1 MANLLENFEKTDGK
15 VWRNKQLKQKRSRI
29 IHKISKNLLTNLS
42 QRCIMTSFLQGDAY
56 AYPWEQNGK
65 IWNTKQERLNKLLD
79 ASAYH
84 YDIERDVTVEGGSFP
99 AAATYYLRDEN
110 YLITRRHVLNAVEN
124 YDYTYFYLTDEL
136 DEEILQKQI
145 DLSLRAG
152 LDRVKPHREHMSSF
166 VTLVILADTITPE
179 AKKLLQKTRFRKNF
193 RLALHGWMEYHIAA
207 MEISTH
213 SFLSNPAGKE
223 AKKTLEAN
231 FASKAQ

>member
-1 MANLLENFEKTDGK
+1 ME
-15 VWRNKQLKQKRSRI
+15 
-29 IHKISKNLLTNLS
+29 
-42 QRCIMTSFLQGDAY
+42 M
-56 AYPWEQNGK
+56 
-65 IWNTKQERLNKLLD
+65 TKQERLDKLLD
-79 ASAYH
+79 AYAYH

-99 AAATYYLRDEN
+99 AAATYFLRDEN
-110 YLITRRHVLNAVEN
+110 YLISRRHVLNAVEN
-124 YDYTYFYLTDEL
+124 YDYTYFYLADTL
-136 DEEILQKQI
+136 DEESLQKQI
-145 DLSLRAG
+145 DLSMQAG
-152 LDRVKPHREHMSSF
+152 MSRIKPHKEHMSSF

-231 FASKAQ
+231 FSSKAQ